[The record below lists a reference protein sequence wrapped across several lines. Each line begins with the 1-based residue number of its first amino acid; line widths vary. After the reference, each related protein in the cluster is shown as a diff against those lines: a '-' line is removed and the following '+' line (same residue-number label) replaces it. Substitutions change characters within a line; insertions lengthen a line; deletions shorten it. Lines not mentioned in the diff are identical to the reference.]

1 MGWGFSGYEDASAVM
16 ESILQTP
23 DAPFLQAGDY
33 TDIGAGCY
41 DRGDKIYWSV
51 YVARPAAQ
59 EEIPQALNPD
69 ESRELQRLLEG
80 INELR
85 ADNSLSA
92 LESSSA
98 LESAARRLV
107 LANAGEGEYPAGGIQ
122 QYLKEQGYS
131 AARMDNSN
139 YGGYAS
145 VQELLQK
152 LEGSSFV
159 TESGFDQIGLAY
171 LEKKGKSYWAIIAA
185 ESN

>member
-1 MGWGFSGYEDASAVM
+1 M
-16 ESILQTP
+16 
-23 DAPFLQAGDY
+23 
-33 TDIGAGCY
+33 
-41 DRGDKIYWSV
+41 
-51 YVARPAAQ
+51 
-59 EEIPQALNPD
+59 
-69 ESRELQRLLEG
+69 EG
-80 INELR
+80 INGLR
-85 ADNSLSA
+85 ADNGLSA
-92 LESSSA
+92 LASNST

-107 LANAGEGEYPAGGIQ
+107 LANAGEGEYPAG
-122 QYLKEQGYS
+122 GYS